1 VHIDEI
7 NARLGTELSTE
18 GDFET
23 IGGFILTQLGRVPAT
38 GEEIDVNGVR
48 LIVEEATARR
58 IEKVRIILSKEEEG
72 ENS

>member
-1 VHIDEI
+1 MHIDEI

-38 GEEIDVNGVR
+38 GEDVKVNGFK
-48 LIVEEATARR
+48 LTVEEATARR
-58 IEKVRIILSKEEEG
+58 VEKVRIVRMSEEEE